1 MSQHDVRTMNLADS
15 GDGMVSLQ
23 DAVSTTF
30 IAQNAHEKNLTQ
42 SKGPPMDSTPISDIM
57 PELPLEPPM
66 MDDPRAQQPIVMT
79 QPMMQQ
85 AQGVPPAQQQQ
96 AAQKKNPFN
105 LNDEQWLAVIVAAC
119 TAGAISKPVQ
129 EKLANFVPQF
139 LNDQGHR
146 SMVGL
151 ITTGAVAASAFYII
165 NNYA

>member
-1 MSQHDVRTMNLADS
+1 
-15 GDGMVSLQ
+15 
-23 DAVSTTF
+23 
-30 IAQNAHEKNLTQ
+30 
-42 SKGPPMDSTPISDIM
+42 MDSTPISDIM

-79 QPMMQQ
+79 QPMVMQSQ
-85 AQGVPPAQQQQ
+85 GAQPAQQQQ
-96 AAQKKNPFN
+96 QQAQKKHPFN
-105 LNDEQWLAVIVAAC
+105 LDDQQWLAVIVAAC

-129 EKLANFVPQF
+129 EKLANFIPQF

-151 ITTGAVAASAFYII
+151 LTTGAVAASAFYII

>member
-1 MSQHDVRTMNLADS
+1 MSHDVRTMNLADS

-30 IAQNAHEKNLTQ
+30 IAQNAPEKNLTQ
-42 SKGPPMDSTPISDIM
+42 GKGPIMDSTPISDIM

-79 QPMMQQ
+79 QPMVMQSQ
-85 AQGVPPAQQQQ
+85 GAQPAQQQQ
-96 AAQKKNPFN
+96 QAQKKNPFN
-105 LNDEQWLAVIVAAC
+105 MTDEQYLAVIVAAC

>member
-1 MSQHDVRTMNLADS
+1 MSHDVRTMNLADS

-30 IAQNAHEKNLTQ
+30 IAQNAPEKNIAQ
-42 SKGPPMDSTPISDIM
+42 NKGPPMDSTPISDIM

-66 MDDPRAQQPIVMT
+66 MDDPRAQQPVVMT

-85 AQGVPPAQQQQ
+85 AQGVVQPAQQQQ
-96 AAQKKNPFN
+96 QAQKKNPFN
-105 LNDEQWLAVIVAAC
+105 LTDEQYLAVIVAAC

-139 LNDQGHR
+139 LNENGHR

>member
-1 MSQHDVRTMNLADS
+1 MNLADS

-30 IAQNAHEKNLTQ
+30 IAQNAHEKNVAQ
-42 SKGPPMDSTPISDIM
+42 NKVPMDSTPISDIM

-79 QPMMQQ
+79 QPMVMQSQ
-85 AQGVPPAQQQQ
+85 GAQPAQQQQ

-105 LNDEQWLAVIVAAC
+105 LTDEQYLAVIVAAC

-139 LNDQGHR
+139 LNEHGHR